1 MSKHNEFEGVE
12 HAEPRYDEENYPLDI
27 ALEIV
32 LQDMS
37 NAVVRMGDLVEKFMQ
52 ELKQERSKE
61 KNHGKIEARG
71 ACGNSDSREEEAWPK
86 EERGN
91 HRQGP

>member
-12 HAEPRYDEENYPLDI
+12 HAEPQYDEENYPVDI

-32 LQDMS
+32 LQDMT
-37 NAVVRMGDLVEKFMQ
+37 NAVSRMGDLVEKFMQ

-61 KNHGKIEARG
+61 QDNGKKEDRG
-71 ACGNSDSREEEAWPK
+71 DSGSRGSREEETWPQ
-86 EERGN
+86 EEGN
-91 HRQGP
+91 RRTGT